1 MGVPVTSVT
10 LQIKNRKILFPKLT
24 DKKRITLSTDG
35 QIIACIGSNA
45 TGKTTL
51 LKLVEDAVSK
61 KRTGNVKSEINLLNG
76 QVYNSIVHVND
87 VAELLKFEPEKY
99 SRFSNMLDH
108 TKSSKRLLDLKMFRA
123 SEGECA
129 SYYFEDFYTD
139 NLDLLI
145 SGKPF
150 IVLINE
156 PENYLDPKSLQAFL
170 VAIKS
175 WVNNNPYNSNG
186 QIFITTHSL
195 FVIDAAD
202 IVIELEPN
210 YKNELAKQYLDISMK
225 LVKNDLLNNPNTCQ
239 CIRFCGNLA
248 NKNDLP
254 KTASQGDMYSIGPTQ
269 YIYNGSHWDILTML

>member
-35 QIIACIGSNA
+35 RIIACIGSNA

-51 LKLVEDAVSK
+51 LRLIEDAVSK
-61 KRTGNVKSEINLLNG
+61 KRTGNVKSEINLLDG
-76 QVYNSIVHVND
+76 QVYSSIVHIND

-99 SRFSNMLDH
+99 SKFSNILDH

-210 YKNELAKQYLDISMK
+210 YKHELAKQYFDISMK
-225 LVKNDLLNNPNTCQ
+225 FVKDDLLNNPNTHQ

-269 YIYNGSHWDILTML
+269 YVYNGSHWDILKML

>member
-1 MGVPVTSVT
+1 MVPVTSVT
-10 LQIKNRKILFPKLT
+10 LQIKNRKSLFPKLI

-35 QIIACIGSNA
+35 KIVACIGSNA

-51 LKLVEDAVSK
+51 LQLIEDAVSK
-61 KRTGNVKSEINLLNG
+61 KKTGNVKGRINLLNG
-76 QVYNSIVHVND
+76 PVYSSIVHINAA
-87 VAELLKFEPEKY
+87 AELLKFEPEKY
-99 SRFSNMLDH
+99 SKFSNIIDY
-108 TKSSKRLLDLKMFRA
+108 TKSSKHLLDPKMFRA

-129 SYYFEDFYTD
+129 SYYFEDLYTD

-156 PENYLDPKSLQAFL
+156 PENYLDPKTLQAFL

-175 WVNNNPYNSNG
+175 WVNHNPYKSNG

-202 IVIELEPN
+202 IVIEFEPN
-210 YKNELAKQYLDISMK
+210 YKHDLVKQYLDISTKFMK
-225 LVKNDLLNNPNTCQ
+225 DELLNDPQ
-239 CIRFCGNLA
+239 CIRFCGDLT

-269 YIYNGSHWDILTML
+269 YIYNGSQWNTLKLL

>member
-1 MGVPVTSVT
+1 MVPVTSVT
-10 LQIKNRKILFPKLT
+10 LQIKNRESLFPKLI

-35 QIIACIGSNA
+35 RVIVCIGSNA

-51 LKLVEDAVSK
+51 LHLIEDAVSK
-61 KRTGNVKSEINLLNG
+61 KRTGNVKCKINLLNG
-76 QVYNSIVHVND
+76 QVYNSIVHIND

-99 SRFSNMLDH
+99 SKFSNIIDY
-108 TKSSKRLLDLKMFRA
+108 TKSSKHLPDPKMLRA

-129 SYYFEDFYTD
+129 SCHFEDLYTD
-139 NLDLLI
+139 NLDLLT

-156 PENYLDPKSLQAFL
+156 PENYLDPKTLQSFL

-175 WVNNNPYNSNG
+175 WVNHNPYKSNG

-202 IVIELEPN
+202 IVIEFEPN
-210 YKNELAKQYLDISMK
+210 YKHDLVKQYLDISTKFMK
-225 LVKNDLLNNPNTCQ
+225 DDLLNHPNSRQ
-239 CIRFCGNLA
+239 CIHFCGNLA
-248 NKNDLP
+248 SKNDLP
-254 KTASQGDMYSIGPTQ
+254 KTASQGDMYSIGPKQ
-269 YIYNGSHWDILTML
+269 YIYNGSHWDILTMI

>member
-1 MGVPVTSVT
+1 MVPVTSVT
-10 LQIKNRKILFPKLT
+10 LQIKNRKSLFPKLI

-35 QIIACIGSNA
+35 KIVVCIGSNA
-45 TGKTTL
+45 TGKTTFL
-51 LKLVEDAVSK
+51 RLIEDAVSK
-61 KRTGNVKSEINLLNG
+61 KRTGNVKCGINLLNG
-76 QVYNSIVHVND
+76 QVYNSIVHIND

-99 SRFSNMLDH
+99 SEFSNIIDH
-108 TKSSKRLLDLKMFRA
+108 IKSSKRLLDLKMFRA

-139 NLDLLI
+139 NLDLLT

-156 PENYLDPKSLQAFL
+156 PENYLDPKTLQSFL
-170 VAIKS
+170 IAIKS

-202 IVIELEPN
+202 IVIEFEPN
-210 YKNELAKQYLDISMK
+210 YKHELAKQYLDLSTKLMK
-225 LVKNDLLNNPNTCQ
+225 ADLLNHPNSRQ
-239 CIRFCGNLA
+239 CINFCGSLT

-254 KTASQGDMYSIGPTQ
+254 KTASQGDMYSIGPIQ
-269 YIYNGSHWDILTML
+269 YIYDGSQWNTIML

>member
-1 MGVPVTSVT
+1 MVPVTSVT
-10 LQIKNRKILFPKLT
+10 LQVKNRKNLFPKLI

-35 QIIACIGSNA
+35 KIIACIGSNA
-45 TGKTTL
+45 TGKTTFL
-51 LKLVEDAVSK
+51 QLIEDAVSK
-61 KRTGNVKSEINLLNG
+61 KKTGNVRCGINLLNG
-76 QVYNSIVHVND
+76 QVYNSIVHIND

-99 SRFSNMLDH
+99 SKFSNIIDYV
-108 TKSSKRLLDLKMFRA
+108 KSSERLLDLKMFRA

-156 PENYLDPKSLQAFL
+156 PENYLDPKTLQSFL
-170 VAIKS
+170 AAIKS
-175 WVNNNPYNSNG
+175 WVNNNPYNSKG

-202 IVIELEPN
+202 IVIEFEPN
-210 YKNELAKQYLDISMK
+210 YKHELAKQYLDISTKFMK
-225 LVKNDLLNNPNTCQ
+225 DDLLHNPNTRQ
-239 CIRFCGNLA
+239 CIHFCGSLT

-269 YIYNGSHWDILTML
+269 YIYDGSQWNTFKL